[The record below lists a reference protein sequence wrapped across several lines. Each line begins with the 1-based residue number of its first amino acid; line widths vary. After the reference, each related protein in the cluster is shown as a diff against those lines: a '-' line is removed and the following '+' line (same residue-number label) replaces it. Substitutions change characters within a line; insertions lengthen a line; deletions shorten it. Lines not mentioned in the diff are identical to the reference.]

1 MNSFSSELGV
11 QFETCLEAPHVIDVE
26 SQVHIT
32 FFVSIV
38 FFGSFW
44 FNSCSRYKLSNLS
57 LQVWPAIISTGA
69 GNYPLNASYK
79 TADAYE
85 FQVLLH
91 VVIDF

>member
-1 MNSFSSELGV
+1 MLNHRFNSHFL
-11 QFETCLEAPHVIDVE
+11 
-26 SQVHIT
+26 
-32 FFVSIV
+32 VSMV

-44 FNSCSRYKLSNLS
+44 FNNSRYKLSTLS
-57 LQVWPAIISTGA
+57 LQVWPAIISTGP

-85 FQVLLH
+85 FQVILH